1 VKRLTVVAP
10 GLLGGSVA
18 CGARARALAAEI
30 VAVGR
35 TPATLERVRAAGAA
49 DRTTTDLAEGVR
61 GADVVVL
68 CAPVGAL
75 PGLVRAAWPHL
86 APGAVLTDVG
96 SVKGPVVAAA
106 AACPPRAGVAF
117 VGGHPMAGSERS
129 GFEAARADLFE
140 GRLTMLTPVAGTDE
154 RAVERLTAFWEAL
167 GSHVR
172 RVEPDAHDRGVAAI
186 SHFPHLAAFGLV
198 AAADDEAL
206 AMAGPGF
213 HDTTRI
219 AGSAEGLW
227 TDIFRE
233 NQAALLD
240 AVARYRG
247 LLDRWEALVR
257 AGDWDALEAALARAR
272 ARREKL
278 G

>member
-1 VKRLTVVAP
+1 
-10 GLLGGSVA
+10 
-18 CGARARALAAEI
+18 
-30 VAVGR
+30 
-35 TPATLERVRAAGAA
+35 
-49 DRTTTDLAEGVR
+49 
-61 GADVVVL
+61 
-68 CAPVGAL
+68 
-75 PGLVRAAWPHL
+75 
-86 APGAVLTDVG
+86 
-96 SVKGPVVAAA
+96 
-106 AACPPRAGVAF
+106 
-117 VGGHPMAGSERS
+117 
-129 GFEAARADLFE
+129 
-140 GRLTMLTPVAGTDE
+140 MLTPVAGTDE

-172 RVEPDAHDRGVAAI
+172 RVEPDVHDRGVAAI
-186 SHFPHLAAFGLV
+186 SHFPHLVAFALV

-233 NQAALLD
+233 NRAAVLD

-257 AGDWDALEAALARAR
+257 AGDWDALEATLARAR